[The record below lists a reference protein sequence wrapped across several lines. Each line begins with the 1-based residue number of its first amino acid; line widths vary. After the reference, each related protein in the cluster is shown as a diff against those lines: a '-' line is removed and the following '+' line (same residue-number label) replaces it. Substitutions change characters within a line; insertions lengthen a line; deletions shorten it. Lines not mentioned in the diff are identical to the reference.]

1 MSAAP
6 NRAAERGHSPRP
18 VNDAAAADERPIIVT
33 EPPRI
38 KGPFPVKGNP
48 IMVRYEIVACLSLPA
63 PDTEVVPSIYFDE
76 SSEQGKYVD
85 VRWTT
90 TDTRAPR
97 GVWERATVITLPK
110 QFAIKAYTVTGD
122 APLLEREAGA

>member
-6 NRAAERGHSPRP
+6 NRAAGRSESRRP
-18 VNDAAAADERPIIVT
+18 VHDTTTVEERPVVVT
-33 EPPRI
+33 EAPRI
-38 KGPFPVKGNP
+38 NGPFPVKGNP
-48 IMVRYEIVACLSLPA
+48 IMVRYEIVACMSLPA
-63 PDTEVVPSIYFDE
+63 ADTDVVPSIYFDE

-90 TDTRAPR
+90 TDMREPR
-97 GVWERATVITLPK
+97 GVWERATVLTLPK